1 MRRRLRPRRAN
12 FALMVRAPS
21 STTPP
26 PGFTF
31 LGGRLWLDLVNTDD
45 TRQDVRV
52 DTIGEFDRFVAW
64 LLTAGV
70 IDADRA
76 EALNR
81 RAIEQPSGAAAAL
94 VEVRRLRAA
103 LRALA
108 EKGKDPAGVAA
119 REATLGELN
128 RILSRAVGTRRIDQT
143 EEGRYVRRFIPVGDA
158 FGGLVIPIVE
168 SAVDSFIRDEF
179 AKIRA
184 CAGRRCGRHFA
195 DDTRSRT
202 RRWCEMRGC
211 GNRAKAR
218 RRRQRQA

>member
-1 MRRRLRPRRAN
+1 MPRA
-12 FALMVRAPS
+12 ASPPP
-21 STTPP
+21 TP

-45 TRQDVRV
+45 VRQDVRI

-76 EALNR
+76 DALQR

-108 EKGKDPAGVAA
+108 EKGTGASGPAV
-119 REATLGELN
+119 REATVGELN

-143 EEGRYVRRFIPVGDA
+143 TDGAYVRRFLPVGDA

-168 SAVDSFIRDEF
+168 SAMDSFVRGEF
-179 AKIRA
+179 DRIRA

-218 RRRQRQA
+218 RRRQRRA